1 MKKSFLSYLGGK
13 SQLSRQI
20 IPLIPDHH
28 CYCEVFAGAAWVFFK
43 KPESN
48 VEIINDINSDLTT
61 LYRVVKL
68 HLEEFIRHL
77 KWLLVARDEFDR
89 FMVENPES
97 LTDIQRAVRFL
108 YLLRTGYGARVTKPT
123 MSISPSRPSNFNLLR
138 IEEDLSAAHLRLS
151 RVYIENRHY
160 SYMLE
165 HYDRPDTF
173 FYIDPPYWNCE
184 DYYGKGIFNKE
195 DFLKLR
201 DLLLNVK
208 GKFILSLN
216 DVPEVREIFK
226 DFIIKPVNLTY
237 SVCSKEKKSANEL
250 FIMNYQPIEK

>member
-1 MKKSFLSYLGGK
+1 VIILKKSFLSYLGGK

-28 CYCEVFAGAAWVFFK
+28 CYCEAFAGAAWVFFK

-48 VEIINDINSDLTT
+48 VEIINDINSDLITF
-61 LYRVVKL
+61 YRVVKL
-68 HLEEFIRHL
+68 HLEELIRHL
-77 KWLLVARDEFDR
+77 KWLLIARDKFDR
-89 FMVENPES
+89 FMAENPES

-108 YLLRTGYGARVTKPT
+108 YLLRTGYGARITKPS

-165 HYDRPDTF
+165 HYDRP
-173 FYIDPPYWNCE
+173 
-184 DYYGKGIFNKE
+184 
-195 DFLKLR
+195 
-201 DLLLNVK
+201 
-208 GKFILSLN
+208 
-216 DVPEVREIFK
+216 
-226 DFIIKPVNLTY
+226 
-237 SVCSKEKKSANEL
+237 
-250 FIMNYQPIEK
+250 